1 MSDPA
6 CLCRQGGRDESHL
19 VAQRVSATLQAQDI
33 LELTFTQPVMDSY
46 SASLGVLGDVG
57 LVAADPRSLEEVILP
72 DEGNL
77 NPGGEAL
84 YWVQN
89 LTDMQLGVWSR
100 GPGQSARALPVG
112 FEPSD
117 LGQATANCY
126 LVTHVK
132 GHPSSSIFVS
142 IGVFTLRDYA

>member
-1 MSDPA
+1 M
-6 CLCRQGGRDESHL
+6 
-19 VAQRVSATLQAQDI
+19 TLQAQDI
-33 LELTFTQPVMDSY
+33 LELTFTQPVMNSY
-46 SASLGVLGDVG
+46 TASLDVFGDVA

-117 LGQATANCY
+117 LGQASSQMLSC
-126 LVTHVK
+126 HQCS
-132 GHPSSSIFVS
+132 PSSSVLVSVS
-142 IGVFTLRDYA
+142 IFTLSNCD

>member
-1 MSDPA
+1 M
-6 CLCRQGGRDESHL
+6 
-19 VAQRVSATLQAQDI
+19 VAQQVSMTLQAQDI

-46 SASLGVLGDVG
+46 AASLGVLGDVG

-72 DEGNL
+72 DEGNP

-100 GPGQSARALPVG
+100 GPEQNAGALPVG

-117 LGQATANCY
+117 LGQAPPKSC
-126 LVTHVK
+126 LVINVRHQLAILS
-132 GHPSSSIFVS
+132 PLLVS
-142 IGVFTLRDYA
+142 L